1 MITIYGE
8 LYSTKN
14 SKRILKAGDR
24 LFIAKSAVSKAH
36 DKQIEQQLVIYR
48 KKWESLCTGKKYPLK
63 VIFKIYR
70 KTKRRFDYILS
81 KDCVIVW
88 FVVAGYLMMM
98 PTILSLAL
106 QSMKWI
112 LKIQDVRYGLTIKL
126 VLLIYTC
133 FFIGNPFVRR

>member
-48 KKWESLCTGKKYPLK
+48 KN
-63 VIFKIYR
+63 
-70 KTKRRFDYILS
+70 
-81 KDCVIVW
+81 
-88 FVVAGYLMMM
+88 
-98 PTILSLAL
+98 
-106 QSMKWI
+106 
-112 LKIQDVRYGLTIKL
+112 
-126 VLLIYTC
+126 
-133 FFIGNPFVRR
+133 GNRFVRAKKTP